1 SVTIPDGVTSIGDY
15 AFYGCEGLTS
25 VTIPEGVTTIGER
38 AFLYCMGLTSINIPE
53 SVTAI
58 GGGNFYGTSIG
69 SPLYNSK
76 IFVRLPENYK
86 GEYIVPSGIQLIV
99 GGAFWC
105 DSLFSVTLPESLD
118 TIAEEAFRGAHSLR
132 NVYSLAKNPP
142 VCEYGAFGIHENLY
156 VPRGS
161 KDAYA
166 SAYEWRRFTIY
177 EFGFDGTGVI
187 TLQVNN
193 ESMGRVTGGGEYELD
208 EQVKLEAIPNAGYH
222 FEKWDDGNTDNPRR
236 LTVTCDMVLTA
247 MFAKDAPTANESALT
262 AAPIAYV
269 QGRTAYLADGLGE
282 VEAFTATGQRVYR
295 GTDRTLTLPRPGIY
309 VLRVVADG
317 RRCKVVV
324 R

>member
-1 SVTIPDGVTSIGDY
+1 
-15 AFYGCEGLTS
+15 
-25 VTIPEGVTTIGER
+25 
-38 AFLYCMGLTSINIPE
+38 M
-53 SVTAI
+53 
-58 GGGNFYGTSIG
+58 
-69 SPLYNSK
+69 
-76 IFVRLPENYK
+76 
-86 GEYIVPSGIQLIV
+86 
-99 GGAFWC
+99 
-105 DSLFSVTLPESLD
+105 
-118 TIAEEAFRGAHSLR
+118 AFRGCDNLR

-166 SAYEWRRFTIY
+166 SADEWRRFTIY

-208 EQVKLEAIPNAGYH
+208 EHVKLEAIPNAGYH

-269 QGRTAYLADGLGE
+269 RGRTAYLVDGLGE
-282 VEAFTATGQRVYR
+282 VEAFTLTGQRVYR
-295 GTDRTLTLPRPGIY
+295 GTDCTITLPRPGIY

-324 R
+324 K